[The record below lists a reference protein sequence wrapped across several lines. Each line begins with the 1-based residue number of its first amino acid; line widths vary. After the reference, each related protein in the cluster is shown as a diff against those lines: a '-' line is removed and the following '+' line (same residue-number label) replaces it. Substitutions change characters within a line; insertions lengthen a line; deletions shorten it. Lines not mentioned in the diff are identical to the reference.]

1 MMLNAW
7 FYGSVGF
14 RNGVRASASLNAG
27 LLILAMFLMK
37 PRYTSTK
44 AYRIGTIESFRRF
57 LRDGPYVVTILG
69 YVIWLSDT
77 N

>member
-7 FYGSVGF
+7 FYGSLGF

-37 PRYTSTK
+37 PRYTGTK
-44 AYRIGTIESFRRF
+44 AYRMGTLESFRKF
-57 LRDGPYVVTILG
+57 LKDGPYVVTILG
-69 YVIWLSDT
+69 CVHGIS
-77 N
+77 

>member
-7 FYGSVGF
+7 FYGSLGF

-27 LLILAMFLMK
+27 LLIIAIFLMK

-44 AYRIGTIESFRRF
+44 AHRIGTIESFRKF
-57 LRDGPYVVTILG
+57 LKDGPYAVTILG
-69 YVIWLSDT
+69 CVCVIGT
-77 N
+77 